1 MASSMMAS
9 LSRTSFSTAALLG
22 PSLVDGVPEDEVAGT
37 VLDEDDEAD
46 EAEVMD
52 ELVAA
57 AFGMDLSD
65 TDFKSPILM
74 CPSLLTS
81 MLSNTISS

>member
-1 MASSMMAS
+1 MASSTMAS
-9 LSRTSFSTAALLG
+9 LSRTSFSTAALLE

-52 ELVAA
+52 ELVAE
-57 AFGMDLSD
+57 AFGMAG
-65 TDFKSPILM
+65 
-74 CPSLLTS
+74 
-81 MLSNTISS
+81 TIGI